1 MTVFADRSRVTAVLG
16 PTNTGKTYLAIE
28 RMLGHASGMIGFPL
42 RLLARENYDR
52 IVALRG
58 VASVALI
65 TGEERIL
72 PKNPRWYVCTVEAMP
87 VDKPVDFLAVD
98 EIQLAADAERG
109 HVFTDRLL
117 HARGRHETM
126 VMGAETIKPLLRHL
140 LPDVEFVTR
149 TRLSQLTY
157 IGPKKLTRLPPRTA
171 VVAFS
176 AAEVYDLAEL
186 MRRQRGGCAVVLG
199 ALSPRA
205 RNAQVGLFQ
214 SGEVDYLVATDAIG
228 MGLNMDLDHVAFA
241 RLSKFD
247 GFAPRRLSPSEIG
260 QIAGRAGRNA
270 RDGTFGPT
278 GEVGPFD
285 PDLIEAIEGH
295 SFESLKTLSWRN
307 SDLDF
312 RSVGALLGSLDRHA
326 PDRCLSRKRN
336 AEDHRALFALARRS
350 DGAPTAQGR
359 AAVRLL
365 WDVCS
370 IPDFTKL
377 LSDGHLRLLSTI
389 FEYLAKPAGRL
400 PPDWVEQQMV
410 RLDRTD
416 GEIDALSA
424 RISHIRTWTY
434 ITHRADWLADSLG
447 WQERARG
454 IEDRLSDALHQCLTQ
469 RFVDKRGAFLVQRL
483 KDPTELLAGIRRDG
497 EVVVEGHPVGRL
509 KGFSFEIDAAC
520 EGMDAKRLAT
530 AARRALADEIA
541 NRVADLV
548 AAPDTAFSLAPDGG
562 LCWRRLEV
570 ARLRAG
576 TTPFAPGI
584 EVVTSDLLGPAA
596 RTRIQS
602 RLAAFVSAKISGCFA
617 PLLDLRALS
626 LSGAGRGLVHRL
638 IEGVGY
644 VDPKHIGGQL
654 ETLSSGDQESLL
666 AKGVRIGRE
675 TIYCKPLLSTAAM
688 RLRLLLLAVHHRIN
702 PAPVPRQIGARRL
715 RPADQT
721 ESQLLWLAGYRLVGP
736 LALRAD
742 RVEQIMAYLGKTNPQ
757 TLLPATQA
765 LADEIGCALEELS
778 AALESLG
785 YRARQDGS
793 VLSFQLRR
801 PKPGREDTL
810 VVTDSP
816 FALLARLRL
825 AGA

>member
-1 MTVFADRSRVTAVLG
+1 MTVLADRSRVTAVLG

-58 VASVALI
+58 AGSVALI

-72 PKNPRWYVCTVEAMP
+72 PRNPRWYVCTVEAMP

-98 EIQLAADAERG
+98 EIQLAADPERG

-126 VMGAETIKPLLRHL
+126 VMGSETIRPLLRHL
-140 LPDVEFVTR
+140 LPEVEFVTR
-149 TRLSQLTY
+149 SRLSKLTY
-157 IGPKKLTRLPPRTA
+157 LGPKKLTRLPPRSA

-205 RNAQVGLFQ
+205 RNAQVGMFQ

-247 GFAPRRLSPSEIG
+247 GYAPRRLSPSEIA

-285 PDLIEAIEGH
+285 PDLIEAIESH

-312 RSVGALLGSLDRHA
+312 RSVGALLASLDRHA
-326 PDRCLSRKRN
+326 PDRCLQRKRN
-336 AEDHRALFALARRS
+336 AEDHRALAALARRA

-359 AAVRLL
+359 QAVRLL
-365 WDVCS
+365 WEVCS

-389 FEYLAKPAGRL
+389 YDHLAKPAGRL
-400 PPDWVEQQMV
+400 PTDWVEQQMA

-434 ITHRADWLADSLG
+434 ITHRADWLADAAG

-454 IEDRLSDALHQCLTQ
+454 IEDRLSDALHACLTQ

-483 KDPTELLAGIRRDG
+483 KDPTELLAGVRRDG
-497 EVVVEGHPVGRL
+497 EVIVEGHPVGRL
-509 KGFSFEIDAAC
+509 KGFTFEIDSEC
-520 EGMDAKRLAT
+520 SGLDAKRLAT
-530 AARRALADEIA
+530 AARRALIEEIST
-541 NRVADLV
+541 RVAAL
-548 AAPDTAFSLAPDGG
+548 AEAPDAAFTLSPAGEIS
-562 LCWRRLEV
+562 WRRVTV
-570 ARLRAG
+570 ARLRPGPTA
-576 TTPFAPGI
+576 FAPGI
-584 EVVTSDLLGPAA
+584 EVVTSDLLAPPARA
-596 RTRIQS
+596 RIQA
-602 RLAAFVSAKISGCFA
+602 RLSAWMSAKIEAVFA
-617 PLLDLRALS
+617 PLFALRVIAA
-626 LSGAGRGLVHRL
+626 SGAARGLVHHL
-638 IEGVGY
+638 VEGVGY
-644 VDPKHIGGQL
+644 ADP
-654 ETLSSGDQESLL
+654 TLIAAQVAGLTTSDRDALCAAGLRL
-666 AKGVRIGRE
+666 GKE
-675 TIYCKPLLSTAAM
+675 TIYLKPLLSAAAM
-688 RLRLLLLAVHHRIN
+688 RLRLLLLAVHHQI
-702 PAPVPRQIGARRL
+702 AATPVPRQISARSL
-715 RPADQT
+715 RPAD
-721 ESQLLWLAGYRLVGP
+721 EAEGRLLWLAGYRMLGP
-736 LALRAD
+736 VALRAD
-742 RVEQIMAYLGKTNPQ
+742 RVEQVAAMLAKAEGVAPLAAT
-757 TLLPATQA
+757 PAIA
-765 LADEIGCALEELS
+765 AEIGCELDELS
-778 AALESLG
+778 AALAALG
-785 YRARQDGS
+785 YRPQQSGAVLTFRQ
-793 VLSFQLRR
+793 RK
-801 PKPGREDTL
+801 PKPPPAPAPPS
-810 VVTDSP
+810 DSP
-816 FALLARLRL
+816 FAQLARLRL
-825 AGA
+825 AEA

>member
-1 MTVFADRSRVTAVLG
+1 MTVLADRSRVTAVLG

-58 VASVALI
+58 AGSVALI

-72 PKNPRWYVCTVEAMP
+72 PKNPRWFVCTVEAMP

-98 EIQLAADAERG
+98 EIQLAADPERG

-126 VMGAETIKPLLRHL
+126 VMGSETIRPLLRHL
-140 LPDVEFVTR
+140 LPEVEFVTR
-149 TRLSQLTY
+149 TRLSKLTY
-157 IGPKKLTRLPPRTA
+157 LGPKKLTRLPPRSA

-176 AAEVYDLAEL
+176 AAEVYDLAEM

-205 RNAQVGLFQ
+205 RNAQVAMFQ

-247 GFAPRRLSPSEIG
+247 GYAPRRLSPSEIA

-285 PDLIEAIEGH
+285 PDLIEAIESH

-312 RSVGALLGSLDRHA
+312 RSVGALLQSLDRHA
-326 PDRCLSRKRN
+326 PDRCLQRKRN
-336 AEDHRALFALARRS
+336 AEDHRALAALARKA

-365 WDVCS
+365 WEVCS

-389 FEYLAKPAGRL
+389 YEHLAKPPGRL
-400 PPDWVEQQMV
+400 PPDWVEGQMA

-434 ITHRADWLADSLG
+434 ITHRADWLADSAG

-454 IEDRLSDALHQCLTQ
+454 IEDRLSDALHACLTQ

-483 KDPTELLAGIRRDG
+483 KDPTELLAGVRRDG
-497 EVVVEGHPVGRL
+497 EVIVEGHPVGRL
-509 KGFSFEIDAAC
+509 KGFTFEIDADC
-520 EGMDAKRLAT
+520 SGVDAKRLAT
-530 AARRALADEIA
+530 AARRALAEEIA
-541 NRVADLV
+541 TRVADLA
-548 AAPDTAFSLAPDGG
+548 AAPDAAFTLTPAGEI
-562 LCWRRLEV
+562 LWRRTVV

-576 TTPFAPGI
+576 PTAFTPGI
-584 EVVTSDLLGPAA
+584 EPVTSDLLGPPA
-596 RTRIQS
+596 RA
-602 RLAAFVSAKISGCFA
+602 RLQARLLAWMTAKTEAVFA
-617 PLLDLRALS
+617 PLFGLRALT
-626 LSGAGRGLVHRL
+626 LSGPARGLLHHL

-644 VDPKHIGGQL
+644 ADPKAIAAQIEGLSAEDRDALTGQGL
-654 ETLSSGDQESLL
+654 RLGQET
-666 AKGVRIGRE
+666 V
-675 TIYCKPLLSTAAM
+675 YCKPLLTTAAM
-688 RLRLLLLAVHHRIN
+688 RLRLLLLATYHGVK
-702 PAPVPRQIGARRL
+702 ATPVPRQVGAKRM
-715 RPADQT
+715 RPESEADG
-721 ESQLLWLAGYRLVGP
+721 QLLWLAGYRIAGP
-736 LALRAD
+736 VALRAD
-742 RVEQIMAYLGKTNPQ
+742 RVEQVAALLRKTDAASP
-757 TLLPATQA
+757 LPASQD
-765 LADEIGCALEELS
+765 LADEIGCELAELS
-778 AALESLG
+778 AALAAFG
-785 YRARQDGS
+785 YRPQQSGA
-793 VLSFQLRR
+793 VLTFRLRR
-801 PKPGREDTL
+801 PKMPPAAAPPPS
-810 VVTDSP
+810 DSP
-816 FALLARLRL
+816 FASLARLRF

>member
-1 MTVFADRSRVTAVLG
+1 MTVLADRSRVTAVLG

-58 VASVALI
+58 AGSVALI

-87 VDKPVDFLAVD
+87 VEKPVDFLAVD
-98 EIQLAADAERG
+98 EIQLAADPERG

-126 VMGAETIKPLLRHL
+126 VMGAETIRPLLRHL
-140 LPDVEFVTR
+140 LPEVEFVTR
-149 TRLSQLTY
+149 TRLSKLTY
-157 IGPKKLTRLPPRTA
+157 LGPKKLTRLPPRSA

-176 AAEVYDLAEL
+176 AAEVYDLAEM

-247 GFAPRRLSPSEIG
+247 GYSPRRLSPSEIA

-270 RDGTFGPT
+270 RDGSFGPT

-285 PDLIEAIEGH
+285 PELIEAIESH
-295 SFESLKTLSWRN
+295 SFESLKVMSWRN

-312 RSVGALLGSLDRHA
+312 RSIGALLASLDRHA

-336 AEDHRALFALARRS
+336 AEDHRALAALARRA

-359 AAVRLL
+359 SAVRLL
-365 WDVCS
+365 WEVCS

-389 FEYLAKPAGRL
+389 FDHLAKPSGRL
-400 PPDWVEQQMV
+400 PPDWVEQQMA

-434 ITHRADWLADSLG
+434 ITHRADWLADSAG

-497 EVVVEGHPVGRL
+497 EVIVEGHPVGRL
-509 KGFSFEIDAAC
+509 KGFTFAIDAECSGA
-520 EGMDAKRLAT
+520 DAKRLAT

-541 NRVADLV
+541 SRVNGLV
-548 AAPDTAFSLAPDGG
+548 AAPDTAFALNPDGG
-562 LCWRRLEV
+562 ISWRRIEV

-576 TTPFAPGI
+576 PTAYAPGV
-584 EVVTSDLLGPAA
+584 EVVTSDLLGPTA
-596 RTRIQS
+596 RARVQTRLTAWIT
-602 RLAAFVSAKISGCFA
+602 AKIEESFA
-617 PLLDLRALS
+617 PLFDLRQAVA
-626 LSGAGRGLVHRL
+626 SGAARGLVHRM
-638 IEGVGY
+638 IEGLGY
-644 VDPKHIGGQL
+644 ADPKEIGAQL
-654 ETLSSGDQESLL
+654 ADLTPADRDVLQAL
-666 AKGVRIGRE
+666 GVRIGRE
-675 TIYCKPLLSTAAM
+675 TIFSKALFSAATM
-688 RLRLLLLAVHHRIN
+688 RFRLLLLALHHRLE
-702 PAPVPRQIGARRL
+702 PAPVPRQIGAKRL
-715 RPADQT
+715 RPAG
-721 ESQLLWLAGYRLVGP
+721 EEEAKKLWLAGYRIAGP

-742 RVEQIMAYLGKTNPQ
+742 RVEQIAANLAKSEGKAPF
-757 TLLPATQA
+757 PASQA
-765 LADEIGCALEELS
+765 LADEIGCDLEELS
-778 AALESLG
+778 AVLTAFG
-785 YRARQDGS
+785 YRAQQTGA
-793 VLSFQLRR
+793 VLNFQLRR
-801 PKPGREDTL
+801 PKPAPATASPPP
-810 VVTDSP
+810 DSP
-816 FALLARLRL
+816 FAMLARLKV
-825 AGA
+825 AGE